1 MTLRLILTAATALAM
16 IAPAPA
22 GAFENPAKI
31 KVTEQSK
38 GGAVL
43 IRLPAQPAPY
53 ALQFSKNGSSGFL
66 SRVYMIKIKPGAAAD
81 FTWAAESWGPGR
93 YRLDSIWQQGHWSA
107 CLEQGTFEVEVKAG
121 KIAYLGMLDTDQLL
135 ASLQMQVVRKGA
147 VMQSGSSYF
156 QSHGET
162 QVAPLRD
169 RDEAGL
175 TAARSFAETSMNG
188 SGRLVELATTR
199 EVSFATSGAGKAI
212 KTCG

>member
-1 MTLRLILTAATALAM
+1 MTLRLILTAATAFAM

-31 KVTEQSK
+31 KVTERSK

-43 IRLPAQPAPY
+43 IRLPVQRAPI

-66 SRVYMIKIKPGAAAD
+66 SRVYMIKVKPGAATD

-107 CLEQGTFEVEVKAG
+107 CLEQGTFEVDVKAG
-121 KIAYLGMLDTDQLL
+121 KIAYVGTLDTGQLL
-135 ASLQMQVVRKGA
+135 ASLQEQVVEQGK
-147 VMQSGSSYF
+147 VIQTGSSYF
-156 QSHGET
+156 QSHGKT
-162 QVAPLRD
+162 RVPPLGD

-175 TAARSFAETSMNG
+175 AAARSFAETSMNG
-188 SGRLVELATTR
+188 SGERVELASTR

-212 KTCG
+212 KVCG